1 MLQKLLL
8 AVTMTFAL
16 NLFLEVRLPVDT
28 QTTTR
33 DYLAEMPTTS
43 NRLSAEFFKDNP

>member
-16 NLFLEVRLPVDT
+16 NLFLEVHLPVNT
-28 QTTTR
+28 QTATR
-33 DYLAEMPTTS
+33 AYLAEMPTTS
-43 NRLSAEFFKDNP
+43 DPR